1 MNKETLK
8 RILSYTKPYKGQMA
22 GAFLS
27 ALVQVLL
34 TLLIPVL
41 IGKAIDNII
50 NIGNVRFNEIFKILI
65 LIGISLAVSALFQ
78 WFMNVF
84 TRKVS
89 CFTARDIREN
99 AFETLNRVPLK
110 FIDSNPHGDLISRL
124 VNDAD
129 QVSEGLLQ
137 GLTQLFPGIVTILG
151 TIIIMLVL
159 NPFIAMVVVFITPL
173 SIFFAKF
180 ITKKTHKYFLK
191 QSREQGELG
200 GYINEMVTGQH
211 IIQSFAYEE
220 ECMDAF
226 DEISERLYKSSLKA
240 VFYSSVSNPG
250 TRFVNSLV
258 YAAVCVIGAIS
269 AIQGR
274 ITIGQVSCFLTYAN
288 QYTKPFNEVTSV
300 LTQIQTAFASAGR
313 LFFIIDQKQEP
324 QDALDSKAV
333 THTQGNVSVEKV
345 DFSYH
350 PQVPLIQNFNLN
362 VKSGQR
368 VAIVGPTGCGK
379 TTMINLLMRFY
390 EVNQGDIQ
398 VDGQSIYAMKRNSL
412 RHLYG
417 MVLQETWLKNGT
429 VSENIAYGKP
439 DASQEEIIAA
449 AKAAYAHGFIR
460 RLPKGYETVIND
472 GGKNLSA
479 GQRQLLCIAR
489 IMLCHPQMLILDEA
503 TSSIDTRT
511 EMLIQKAFEKLMAGH
526 TSFIVAHRLST
537 IQNADTIIVM
547 DAGHIIEQGNHKE
560 LLAKDGFYAKL
571 YNSQFAIE

>member
-1 MNKETLK
+1 M
-8 RILSYTKPYKGQMA
+8 I
-22 GAFLS
+22 GAFLC

-34 TLLIPVL
+34 SLLIPVL
-41 IGKAIDNII
+41 IGYAIDNII
-50 NIGNVRFNEIFKILI
+50 DVGNVHFAVIIKILV
-65 LIGISLAVSALFQ
+65 LIGVSLALSALFQ

-89 CFTARDIREN
+89 CYTVRDIREK
-99 AFETLNRVPLK
+99 AFENLNRVPLK
-110 FIDSNPHGDLISRL
+110 FIDSTSHGDLMSRL

-151 TIIIMLVL
+151 TLIIMLIL
-159 NPFIAMVVVFITPL
+159 NPFIALVVVIITPL
-173 SIFFAKF
+173 SIFFARF
-180 ITKKTHKYFLK
+180 ITKKTHKYFQK
-191 QSREQGELG
+191 QSREQGELS
-200 GYINEMVTGQH
+200 GYINEMVTGQN

-220 ECMDAF
+220 KCLDAF

-250 TRFVNSLV
+250 TRFVNSIV

-269 AIQGR
+269 AIGGH

-300 LTQIQTAFASAGR
+300 LTQIQTAFASAQR
-313 LFFIIDQKQEP
+313 LFYVIDQQPQP
-324 QDALDSKAV
+324 QDTPDAV
-333 THTQGNVSVEKV
+333 CVSSTEGNVHVEHV
-345 DFSYH
+345 DFAYN
-350 PQVPLIQNFNLN
+350 PNIPLIQDFNLD

-390 EVNQGDIQ
+390 DATKGDIK
-398 VDGQSIYAMKRNSL
+398 VDGHSIYTMKRNSL

-439 DASQEEIIAA
+439 NATHEEIVAA

-460 RLPKGYETVIND
+460 RLPRGYDTIIDD

-489 IMLCHPQMLILDEA
+489 IMLCQPQMLILDEA

-511 EMLIQKAFEKLMAGH
+511 EMLVQKAFDKLMAGH

-537 IQNADTIIVM
+537 IQNADIIVVM
-547 DAGHIIEQGNHKE
+547 NAGHIVEQGNHRE

-571 YNSQFAIE
+571 YYSQFAVE